1 MTLPPAP
8 LTLQAARRR
17 AAFAPGV
24 PSPCISICRM
34 NATTG
39 WCEGC
44 FRTLDEIAAWG
55 RLDDE
60 GKREV
65 WHEISLRIAKVK
77 PA

>member
-1 MTLPPAP
+1 VTLPPAP

-44 FRTLDEIAAWG
+44 FRTLDEIVAWG
-55 RLDDE
+55 RASDAD
-60 GKREV
+60 K
-65 WHEISLRIAKVK
+65 LRIWQHIEARQ
-77 PA
+77 PQR

>member
-1 MTLPPAP
+1 MTLPQPP
-8 LTLQAARRR
+8 VTLQAARRR

-44 FRTLDEIAAWG
+44 FRTIDEIVAWG
-55 RLDDE
+55 RASDADKLGIWQHIE
-60 GKREV
+60 ARQQQ
-65 WHEISLRIAKVK
+65 R
-77 PA
+77 

>member
-44 FRTLDEIAAWG
+44 FRTLDEIVAWG
-55 RLDDE
+55 RASDADKLSIWQHIE
-60 GKREV
+60 ARQPQ
-65 WHEISLRIAKVK
+65 R
-77 PA
+77 